1 MDLRTQTSLAC
12 GALALAIS
20 VSVLL
25 RKHPRR
31 ARVFMALFA
40 GDVGLWYLA
49 SWLYHRGQAELWVHF
64 TAVLAVLAPQ
74 FALHLFEAIVP
85 GPGRRKLLLR
95 VAGFLAIP
103 MLAVAL
109 LPQHDHPLVRGAVIV
124 YVFGLLGVGLWTLAL
139 RGKRSRSRAVQR
151 RVWLLVLVGGL
162 ATVFSLA
169 DFLWFVGAP
178 LPPVGAVLNVV
189 FLFALAESLTRERL
203 VDLYELIGRLLVA
216 TALAFCLAGIFYVF
230 VVLLGAFQT
239 TYLSAVLAAIVI
251 LVLIEPLQA
260 KVEQFIHAAVFRER
274 ADLEKAVELAR
285 TRLLN
290 VLEVGEMTAVVMS
303 ALENSHR
310 TSGAALYL
318 RDPLGTD
325 FELSAWFGPR
335 APSRVDGV
343 TARPLLDRLKDQQSI
358 ALEQLAQRASARR
371 QQPEGGKGAADE
383 HLLAAAE
390 LLGPFRA
397 GVCLGV
403 YTHEG
408 ELIGIVVVVDDRVSD
423 AFAYDDIGLLEQLA
437 IRIGV
442 VIENSQ
448 RYQRMHERDRLAAL
462 GQMAAGLAHE
472 VKNPLGAIKG
482 AAQLLADPGA
492 RMVGEP
498 GHEFLGIIVEE
509 VERLDRVVTSILD
522 YGRPSPGN
530 PGPVDANSVV
540 KRTLQVLETDPDDRC
555 NVHAEFTPD
564 LPLVQVDPEQLRQV
578 VINLVRNAMQA
589 GSDDVVVETRLRA
602 LSAEKDGVEIAV
614 RDDGPGIAPSALK
627 SLFIPFVTTK
637 ERGTGLGLA
646 ISQRVVERAGGR
658 IEVSSQLGQGA
669 TFSVVLPTADDP
681 VPGLP
686 ASARIATP
694 APPR

>member
-1 MDLRTQTSLAC
+1 M
-12 GALALAIS
+12 
-20 VSVLL
+20 LL
-25 RKHPRR
+25 RRHPRR

-49 SWLYHRGQAELWVHF
+49 SWLYHLGQAELWVRF

-85 GPGRRKLLLR
+85 GPDRRKLLLR
-95 VAGFLAIP
+95 VAGFLALP
-103 MLAVAL
+103 MLAVAV

-139 RGKRSRSRAVQR
+139 RGRRSRSRAVQR
-151 RVWLLVLVGGL
+151 RVALLVMVGGL

-203 VDLYELIGRLLVA
+203 VDLYGLIGRLLVA

-230 VVLLGAFQT
+230 VVLLGGFST
-239 TYLSAVLAAIVI
+239 TYLSAVLASIVI
-251 LVLIEPLQA
+251 LVLFEPLQA
-260 KVEQFIHAAVFRER
+260 KVEQFIHAVVFRER
-274 ADLEKAVELAR
+274 VDLEQAVEQAG
-285 TRLLN
+285 TRLLH
-290 VLEVGEMTAVVMS
+290 VLEVSEMTAVVMS
-303 ALENSHR
+303 ALEDSHR
-310 TSGAALYL
+310 TSGAGIYL

-343 TARPLLDRLKDQQSI
+343 TARPLLDRLKAQRSI
-358 ALEQLAQRASARR
+358 ALEQLAQRAAARR
-371 QQPEGGKGAADE
+371 EQAEGGSSAADE
-383 HLLAAAE
+383 HLLVAAE
-390 LLGPFRA
+390 LLGSYRS

-403 YTHEG
+403 YDHEG

-423 AFAYDDIGLLEQLA
+423 AFAHDDILLLEQLA
-437 IRIGV
+437 MRIGV

-448 RYQRMHERDRLAAL
+448 RYQRMHDRDRLAAL

-492 RMVGEP
+492 EMVGEA

-555 NVHAEFTPD
+555 DVHAELAPG

-589 GSDDVVVETRLRA
+589 GSRDVVVETRFRA
-602 LSAEKDGVEIAV
+602 LSTEKDGVEIAV

-646 ISQRVVERAGGR
+646 ISQRVVESAGGR

-669 TFSVVLPTADDP
+669 TFSVVLPAADNP
-681 VPGLP
+681 VPVLP
-686 ASARIATP
+686 SSARIETP
-694 APPR
+694 TPPS